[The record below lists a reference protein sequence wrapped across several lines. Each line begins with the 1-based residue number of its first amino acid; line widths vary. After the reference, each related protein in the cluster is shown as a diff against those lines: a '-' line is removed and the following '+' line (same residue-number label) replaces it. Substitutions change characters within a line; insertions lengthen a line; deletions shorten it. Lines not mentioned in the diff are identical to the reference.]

1 MQIFDVNQWSIIFND
16 ANSLIKLILF
26 LIVWAVIWLPIAIPL
41 ARLVKWHPAAPITIK
56 QKLSL
61 LTSLYLIAPFLV
73 WWVSKIEGVS
83 LLRYGLTWQVNL
95 FQSILFGLI
104 LGISSIILIYYL
116 ESLGGWLQWKLETF
130 ASLLRL
136 IFPLLIVAL
145 FVGLIE
151 EIIFRGVFFSFLRED
166 FSLPLATI
174 ISSIVFASLHLIWE
188 REDSLPQLPGLFL
201 MGVILVIARLVDHDR
216 LGLAI
221 GLHSGWIFT
230 LSCLDTANLYSFSE
244 NIPQWLAGKPG
255 QPLASVAGLM
265 VLLLTG
271 LFLGLLFEAQL

>member
-1 MQIFDVNQWSIIFND
+1 MQIFDVNQWSIIFNN

-41 ARLVKWHPAAPITIK
+41 ARLVKWHPAAPISIK

-83 LLRYGLTWQVNL
+83 LSRYGLTWQVNL

-104 LGISSIILIYYL
+104 LGITSIILIYYL
-116 ESLGGWLQWKLETF
+116 ESLGGWLRWKLENF

-136 IFPLLIVAL
+136 IFPLLMGAL

-151 EIIFRGVFFSFLRED
+151 EIIFRGVFFSFLKED